1 MLFVVQRRTNE
12 CHCRTGRKGLA
23 RAVCPTPVTSTQ
35 NSVGAGSLCHGLP
48 GQRFWS
54 GRVGSGHGSVWQT
67 RCLTR
72 FCSFWTRFFV
82 DFRERIRQL
91 GICEIAVVLN

>member
-35 NSVGAGSLCHGLP
+35 NSVGTGSMSHGLP

-54 GRVGSGHGSVWQT
+54 GLVGSRVTVTDPVSDLV
-67 RCLTR
+67 
-72 FCSFWTRFFV
+72 FV
-82 DFRERIRQL
+82 AFVRAFLLLFVEKIRHL
-91 GICEIAVVLN
+91 GICGIAVV